1 MIISSFI
8 LDAMFP
14 VAAPMYWS
22 NTWSG
27 AMLVVSA
34 LAGLAGCGLP
44 LMLLSGPRCRR
55 MSRMIEVPPHQ
66 LYEEVRV
73 TPTRTALVVADMQ
86 NDFVRPGGSLC
97 VPDAEATIP
106 AIRGLLDLARAH
118 GMHVVYSQDTRR
130 DGIAG
135 LGRRHAGDLRDTA
148 AG

>member
-1 MIISSFI
+1 M
-8 LDAMFP
+8 
-14 VAAPMYWS
+14 
-22 NTWSG
+22 
-27 AMLVVSA
+27 
-34 LAGLAGCGLP
+34 C
-44 LMLLSGPRCRR
+44 
-55 MSRMIEVPPHQ
+55 RMIEVPPHQ

-130 DGIAG
+130 DGDPEWQIWPEHAREG
-135 LGRRHAGDLRDTA
+135 SWGWEIVDALAPRRTRPFWPRSATTPVTA
-148 AG
+148 RRWTTSCGSGASTRW